1 MVPRD
6 QAPSP
11 ESFPPTAKVMLHGPS
26 QEHKAI
32 TFTQR
37 QLVHGGA
44 GGDCGKCPV
53 LQVPALLLPPCNLKC
68 VYGGKHSSSAGF
80 SALPTSGGGCRLSP
94 GTTSCSVSMCGCDQG
109 TNPSELV
116 VPDRQQRGNQRP
128 EKGFFKRGK
137 RRAALIPQNR
147 KENLSKIK
155 RGPVFSLSLSC
166 STFSVMLS
174 QILLET

>member
-1 MVPRD
+1 MVQRD

-11 ESFPPTAKVMLHGPS
+11 ESFPPLPKSCYTARPKSTRRSLSLSGNLSMEG
-26 QEHKAI
+26 QEVTVAS
-32 TFTQR
+32 
-37 QLVHGGA
+37 
-44 GGDCGKCPV
+44 
-53 LQVPALLLPPCNLKC
+53 ALFCRYQPCSCPPCNLKWG
-68 VYGGKHSSSAGF
+68 GGKHSSSAGF

-137 RRAALIPQNR
+137 RRAALIPPNR

-155 RGPVFSLSLSC
+155 RGPVFSLSLAQ
-166 STFSVMLS
+166 LS
-174 QILLET
+174 L